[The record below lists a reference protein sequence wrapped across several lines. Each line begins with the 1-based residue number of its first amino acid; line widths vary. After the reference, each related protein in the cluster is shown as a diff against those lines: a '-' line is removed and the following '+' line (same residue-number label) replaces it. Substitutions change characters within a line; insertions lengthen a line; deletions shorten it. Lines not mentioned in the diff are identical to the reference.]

1 MTPINEDA
9 RVAAVAKRGKLT
21 RRQAGFLVLVMVHS
35 GVCVRRQYC
44 AYAHIRHGQKVVDF
58 FSSLVT
64 RRAATR
70 YTAADGRGRIFHV
83 HGRGLYAAIDEP
95 NNRNRKPIT
104 LARAIERLMLLDAVL
119 AQPELRWLGTEREKV
134 EYFRRRTRLREDEM
148 PLLRFGVAPRQT
160 VRYFPDKLP
169 IGVTPDERSHL
180 FLYLVTR
187 DVPVDFR
194 AFLHRH
200 AELFRA
206 LTHWELRLLVPRHL
220 DEAAPVF
227 DVAAREELGMPL
239 RLRDVEELGWYFRQR
254 QRVERGG
261 VEEDEARYRRASRQ
275 FHSYRFRALYRQ
287 WKKGGDAFVH
297 ATVSRVLDD
306 ALTRRSGRIET
317 QVLSRAY
324 QQLGSLV
331 GSA

>member
-1 MTPINEDA
+1 MTHDERI
-9 RVAAVAKRGKLT
+9 AAVAKHGKLT
-21 RRQAGFLVLVMVHS
+21 RRQAGFLALVMVHS

-44 AYAHIRHGQKVVDF
+44 AYANVRHGQKVVDF
-58 FSSLVT
+58 FSSLVA
-64 RRAATR
+64 RRAATC
-70 YTAADGRGRIFHV
+70 YTAADGRSRIFHV
-83 HGRGLYAAIDEP
+83 HGRAFYASIDEP
-95 NNRNRKPIT
+95 HNRNRKPTT
-104 LARAIERLMLLDAVL
+104 LGRAIERLMLLDAVL

-148 PLLRFGVAPRQT
+148 PLLRFGAEPKQT

-169 IGVTPDERSHL
+169 IGVTPDERSHV

-200 AELFRA
+200 AELLRA
-206 LTHWELRLLVPRHL
+206 LAQWELRLLVPRHL
-220 DEAAPVF
+220 DEAAPAF
-227 DVAAREELGMPL
+227 DTAAREELGMPL
-239 RLRDVEELGWYFRQR
+239 RLRDVEELGWYFRAR
-254 QRVERGG
+254 RRAERGG
-261 VEEDEARYRRASRQ
+261 SEEDAARFRRASRQ

-287 WKKGGDAFVH
+287 WRKGGDAFVH

-306 ALTRRSGRIET
+306 ALTRRSGRVET
-317 QVLSRAY
+317 RVLPRAY
-324 QQLGSLV
+324 HHLGSLV